1 MKKKM
6 VLLLGILSAG
16 TMLSALDPVL
26 NYDYTSGA
34 FERTGKAAAP
44 IITGETL
51 MTEEAPG
58 AIRFDGKKN
67 FMLVPD
73 AKSFPL
79 KKGATFFAYVRFDES
94 KDYGM
99 LFFKF
104 GEFLLGLYKA
114 KYLYFNT
121 TATPSTGKTFDSALY
136 CLIPRGKWITVTAV
150 LRPNPTTWTVFLYV
164 DGERKTSRTFKFEKG
179 FLEETKNDLTI
190 GKGWGGVWFLKGD
203 IGTVKIYDAPMSD
216 KQVMELSKKYLD
228 KK

>member
-26 NYDYTSGA
+26 DYDYTSGA
-34 FERTGKAAAP
+34 FERLGKMAAP

-51 MTEEAPG
+51 MTEEMPG

-67 FMLVPD
+67 FMLVPES
-73 AKSFPL
+73 KSIPL
-79 KKGATFFAYVRFDES
+79 KKGATLFAFVRFDES

-104 GEFLLGLYKA
+104 GEFLLGLYKE
-114 KYLYFNT
+114 KFLYFNT
-121 TATPSTGKTFDSALY
+121 TATPSSGKTFDSALY
-136 CLIPRGKWITVTAV
+136 CPITRGKWITVTAI
-150 LRPNPTTWTVFLYV
+150 LRPNPTTWTVSLYV
-164 DGERKTSRTFKFEKG
+164 DGERETSRTFKFEKG

-203 IGTVKIYDAPMSD
+203 IGAVKIYDAPMSD

>member
-26 NYDYTSGA
+26 DYDYTSGA
-34 FERTGKAAAP
+34 FERLGKMAAP

-51 MTEEAPG
+51 MTEEMPG

-67 FMLVPD
+67 FMLVPES
-73 AKSFPL
+73 KSIPL
-79 KKGATFFAYVRFDES
+79 KKGATLFAFVRFDES

-104 GEFLLGLYKA
+104 GEFLLGLYKE
-114 KYLYFNT
+114 KFLYFNT
-121 TATPSTGKTFDSALY
+121 TATPSSGKTFDSALY
-136 CLIPRGKWITVTAV
+136 CPITRGKWITVTAI
-150 LRPNPTTWTVFLYV
+150 LRPNPTTWTVSLYV

-179 FLEETKNDLTI
+179 FLEETANDLTV

-216 KQVMELSKKYLD
+216 KQVMELSGKYLG